1 MKDEKLVKALRTAF
15 LEGEIGESYLR
26 NLLDRNML
34 HLEEF
39 VAIIE
44 EPLKEIYYE
53 DKNRHFPFG

>member
-15 LEGEIGESYLR
+15 LEGEISESYLR

-44 EPLKEIYYE
+44 EPLKDNYYE
-53 DKNRHFPFG
+53 DKNRHFPFR

>member
-15 LEGEIGESYLR
+15 LEGEITESYLR

-34 HLEEF
+34 SLEEF

-44 EPLKEIYYE
+44 EPFKDI
-53 DKNRHFPFG
+53 

>member
-15 LEGEIGESYLR
+15 LEGEISESYLR

-39 VAIIE
+39 VEIIE
-44 EPLKEIYYE
+44 EPYQ
-53 DKNRHFPFG
+53 N